1 MRWSSFF
8 IQRCAFIENRYT
20 MEYKSLSPNIGVK
33 NVEETVQIYTEIL
46 GFKLVMSVSSS
57 DGNSLL
63 WAMVANGRAKLMFQ
77 DAESLKEEYPQLADR
92 PATSIMTFYIK
103 MQGMRKLYE
112 KLRGTAYIA
121 KEMNKTA
128 YGVDE
133 FAVIDNNGYILTI
146 TEDIVEASTLKNYDN
161 FFLPAV
167 NYEESAHFYSE
178 VLGLEKKFEFAEKG
192 MVAFKVGYEEPAI
205 ILKDRTKMPDAK
217 PTIWI
222 EVEDARAVY
231 EKLKS
236 CGVNFLSE
244 PFQIYT
250 GWAVEFTDPSGNRL
264 GCTDYKKK

>member
-1 MRWSSFF
+1 
-8 IQRCAFIENRYT
+8 

-33 NVEETVQIYTEIL
+33 NVEETVQFYTEIL

-57 DGNSLL
+57 DGDSLL
-63 WAMVANGRAKLMFQ
+63 WAMVVNGRAKLMFQ

-92 PATSIMTFYIK
+92 PITSIMTFYIK
-103 MQGMRKLYE
+103 MQGMRELYE
-112 KLRGTAYIA
+112 KLQGTAYIA

-128 YGVDE
+128 YGIDE

-146 TEDIVEASTLKNYDN
+146 TEEIVEATTLKNYDN
-161 FFLPAV
+161 FFLPAD

-178 VLGLEKKFEFAEKG
+178 VLGLEKKFEFVEKG

-205 ILKDRTKMPDAK
+205 VLKDRTKMPDAK
-217 PTIWI
+217 PAIWI

-244 PFQIYT
+244 PFIIHT

-264 GCTDYKKK
+264 GFTDYKKK